1 MSITNSNTSLL
12 IFLAILPVMVIL
24 FYVYYKD
31 DNKEPFKLLLRLFIA
46 GTLSC
51 GIVLFFSDL
60 LSNLSIV
67 FSPTTKKGFLGMI
80 IYSFVGVALVEEIT
94 KWIMVYIFG
103 YHSKEFDEPYDG
115 LVYAVFV
122 SLGFAFIENII
133 YVMVSNSIYTALV
146 RALCAVP
153 SHACDAI
160 FMGYHLSIAKE
171 YAIKNNKKEKNK
183 HLLLSILMPT
193 FLHGVYDYCLIS
205 GYRIL
210 VIIFLVFIAIMY
222 YISISKLSNM
232 SSQKNNINT
241 KRHKYCKY
249 CGTRIKKKKKCPNC
263 KKYQSKKYEQPI
275 IDDEII

>member
-51 GIVLFFSDL
+51 GIVVLLSDL
-60 LSNLSIV
+60 LSNLSII
-67 FSPTTKKGFLGMI
+67 FSPTSKKGFIGMI
-80 IYSFVGVALVEEIT
+80 IYSFIGVALVEEIT
-94 KWIMVYIFG
+94 KWVMVYIFG
-103 YHSKEFDEPYDG
+103 YHSREFDEPYDG

-122 SLGFAFIENII
+122 SLGFAFIENIM
-133 YVMVSNSIYTALV
+133 YVMVSNNIYTALV

-171 YAIKNNKKEKNK
+171 YSIKNNKKEKMK

-193 FLHGVYDYCLIS
+193 LLHGVYDYCLIT
-205 GYRIL
+205 GYRFL
-210 VIIFLVFIAIMY
+210 VIIFLLFIVLMY
-222 YISISKLSNM
+222 YISISRLSKM
-232 SSQKNNINT
+232 SSRKNNMNVE
-241 KRHKYCKY
+241 RHKYCKY
-249 CGTRIKKKKKCPNC
+249 CGVKINQAKKCPQC